1 MYKYNNM
8 VEEMRNEL
16 VHFFISNRIYIL
28 HSDID
33 NCANI
38 CYIGFIL

>member
-1 MYKYNNM
+1 M
-8 VEEMRNEL
+8 VGEMKNEL
-16 VHFFISNRIYIL
+16 VHFFYFEPHLYPI